1 MQRLL
6 TIFKENYLAL
16 MLALIVGL
24 IYIGPQLLFI
34 YSLGEDYRGI
44 PMMKTPNEDFYL
56 ARIQEIIDGHPLVG
70 SSAFYEYK
78 GEWPMQ
84 PPTVEMIYALPSL
97 VFGFAPASVLVA
109 SKFVLPFILFL
120 AVYFLIRGLTGNIKL
135 FSNKANAVAGALLVT
150 LGHDLI
156 DYRSLWRLFGGAEP
170 GGFLIW
176 ARPVNPIMGAVF
188 LMLFLFCVWRV
199 IRKTSRPKTCVLFA
213 SIFLALMMASYF
225 FSWGMAV
232 SVLGV
237 LCLIYLAKRDY
248 GVIKKFA
255 LIILLAVILALP
267 YWYGVFQASQSEWY
281 ADSVLRNGLFY
292 THYPLLNK
300 LMLAVLAVYAVIVF
314 LPLLKQSAGKSF
326 REKLSALEDWHWF
339 SLAFILGSL
348 LVYSQQVVTGMTV
361 WPYHFVQYSIPLAMV
376 VIMALLYNVLREKSK
391 FLWALAVLAA
401 AFSSLFYGIYV
412 QAGAYNRFYSE
423 QAGRQAFAP
432 IFERLNKQEKD
443 CVVLVSIN
451 ESERDFALLS
461 GLIPAFTHCN
471 VYLSTWVFSLM
482 PEDRRLHN
490 YMVLLRLKGV
500 EPDAIEEYLQENKSE
515 ARVHL
520 FSNWKGL
527 YGLPDFPDFTD
538 GLMEKR
544 LKEFPEQYRLFLE
557 RDFKTELKK
566 YRIDYILSANNLSLY
581 SF

>member
-1 MQRLL
+1 M

-188 LMLFLFCVWRV
+188 LMLFLVCVWRL
-199 IRKTSRPKTCVLFA
+199 IRKTDRIKTYVISA
-213 SIFLALMMASYF
+213 AIFLALMMASYF
-225 FSWGMAV
+225 FSWGMAF

-237 LCLIYLAKRDY
+237 LCLIYLIKRDY
-248 GVIKKFA
+248 GIIKKFA
-255 LIILLAVILALP
+255 LIILLAVILASP
-267 YWYGVFQASQSEWY
+267 YWYGVLRASQSELY

-292 THYPLLNK
+292 THYPLVNK
-300 LMLAVLAVYAVIVF
+300 LMLATLAIFIIVVF
-314 LPLLKQSAGKSF
+314 LPLLKRSADSGF
-326 REKLSALEDWHWF
+326 REKLSALEDWHWM
-339 SLAFILGSL
+339 SLAFIFGSL
-348 LVYSQQVVTGMTV
+348 WVYSQQVITGMTV

-376 VIMALLYNVLREKSK
+376 VAMALLYNVLREKSK
-391 FLWALAVLAA
+391 LLWATAVLVA
-401 AFSSLFYGIYV
+401 AFSSVFYGVYV
-412 QAGAYNRFYSE
+412 QASVYNRFYSE
-423 QAGRQAFAP
+423 YESRQSFAP
-432 IFERLNKQEKD
+432 VFEWLNQREKD
-443 CVVLVSIN
+443 CVVLVSIGKN
-451 ESERDFALLS
+451 ERDFALLS

-500 EPDAIEEYLQENKSE
+500 EPDAIEEYLQKNKSE

-527 YGLPDFPDFTD
+527 YGLPDFPDFAD
-538 GLMEKR
+538 ELMEKR

-566 YRIDYILSANNLSLY
+566 YRIDYILSDDNLFLY

>member
-1 MQRLL
+1 MFVKNFLR
-6 TIFKENYLAL
+6 ENYLAL
-16 MLALIVGL
+16 TLAIIVGL
-24 IYIGPQLLFI
+24 IYIGPQILFI

-56 ARIQEIIDGHPLVG
+56 ARIQEILDGHPLVG

-84 PPTVEMIYALPSL
+84 PPTVVMIYALPSL
-97 VFGFAPASVLVA
+97 IFGFLPASVLVE

-120 AVYFLIRGLTGNIKL
+120 AVYLLIRGLTGNNQS
-135 FSNKANAVAGALLVT
+135 FSNKVNAVAGALLVT
-150 LGHDLI
+150 LGYDLI

-170 GGFLIW
+170 GGFLLW

-237 LCLIYLAKRDY
+237 LCLIYLTKRDY
-248 GVIKKFA
+248 GTVKKFA
-255 LIILLAVILALP
+255 FIILLAVILALP

-314 LPLLKQSAGKSF
+314 LPLLKQSAGSSI
-326 REKLSALEDWHWF
+326 REKLSTLEDWHWF

-348 LVYSQQVVTGMTV
+348 WVYSQQVVTGMTV

-391 FLWALAVLAA
+391 FLWALAVLVA
-401 AFSSLFYGIYV
+401 AFSSVFYGIYV
-412 QAGAYNRFYSE
+412 QASVYNRFYSE
-423 QAGRQAFAP
+423 YESRQSFAP
-432 IFERLNKQEKD
+432 VFEWLNQREKD
-443 CVVLVSIN
+443 CVVLVSIGKN
-451 ESERDFALLS
+451 ERDFALLS
-461 GLIPAFTHCN
+461 GLIPAFTHC
-471 VYLSTWVFSLM
+471 
-482 PEDRRLHN
+482 
-490 YMVLLRLKGV
+490 K
-500 EPDAIEEYLQENKSE
+500 
-515 ARVHL
+515 
-520 FSNWKGL
+520 
-527 YGLPDFPDFTD
+527 
-538 GLMEKR
+538 
-544 LKEFPEQYRLFLE
+544 
-557 RDFKTELKK
+557 
-566 YRIDYILSANNLSLY
+566 
-581 SF
+581 